1 MNPLYPAL
9 ERLPFSGF
17 QSSLIADRRGSAI
30 WPAIETLQKANR
42 SCGRGRQLRGA
53 MNPLYPA
60 LNRLPFSG
68 FQSSLIADR
77 RGSAIRPAIETLQ
90 KGKPL
95 LRQGTD
101 GNRSLEGDISLNSL
115 TEAPVVFSAFA
126 VGETPAPERSE
137 GERGGGKT
145 PPCQKP

>member
-1 MNPLYPAL
+1 MHSADSGNLRDSKYSYEPFISRLEAVTFFRVSKLTHRRPERQCNPARDRNPA
-9 ERLPFSGF
+9 
-17 QSSLIADRRGSAI
+17 
-30 WPAIETLQKANR
+30 
-42 SCGRGRQLRGA
+42 
-53 MNPLYPA
+53 
-60 LNRLPFSG
+60 
-68 FQSSLIADR
+68 
-77 RGSAIRPAIETLQ
+77 

-101 GNRSLEGDISLNSL
+101 GNRSLAGDISLNSL

-126 VGETPAPERSE
+126 MGETPAPERSE